1 MAVIS
6 VVDEALERG
15 VARIIRLVDVER
27 RNAISFE
34 MLDELEGA
42 VETLENG
49 DGEVVALILAHDG
62 RAFCAG
68 TDLSTLSSVA
78 DDEAASRDLL
88 GRIVALFDRIERLP
102 LPTIAA
108 VDGVAVGGGFELAMT
123 CDFRILQ
130 PDSWVSLP
138 EVTLGAVPGGGGAH
152 RLHRFIGRGR
162 ALDLALTGR
171 RLDAAGCEAL
181 GLCRVDAG
189 GDSIAAALTLAGELS
204 VNSSRAMAE
213 TKRLLL
219 ESETLDT
226 VEAGRLAVDAMIT
239 ALHSDDGRTGL
250 DAVRRRAR
258 PDFTE
263 LPPFSDPGR

>member
-6 VVDEALERG
+6 IVDEALERG

-34 MLDELEGA
+34 MLYELESA
-42 VETLENG
+42 VARLEEG
-49 DGEVVALILAHDG
+49 DGEIVALVLAHDG

-78 DDEAASRDLL
+78 DDEEGSRELL

-108 VDGVAVGGGFELAMT
+108 IDGVAVGGGFELALA
-123 CDFRILQ
+123 CDFRIMQ

-152 RLHRFIGRGR
+152 RLHRFVGRGR

-171 RLDAAGCEAL
+171 RLDAAGCEVL
-181 GLCRVDAG
+181 GLCRIDTG
-189 GDSIAAALTLAGELS
+189 GDSTAGALTLAAELS
-204 VNSSRAMAE
+204 ANSSRAMAE

-219 ESETLDT
+219 DSETLDASET
-226 VEAGRLAVDAMIT
+226 AAAAVDAMI
-239 ALHSDDGRTGL
+239 AAVRSEDGRIGL
-250 DAVRRRAR
+250 DAIRRQAR
-258 PDFTE
+258 PDFAE
-263 LPPFSDPGR
+263 FPPFLDG